1 MHNIDMAVTIVCK
14 KRLHL
19 LDIDIGIGEADH
31 GQNNKDDVS
40 HTARTDCG
48 TCIPQSRLVRRPSK

>member
-1 MHNIDMAVTIVCK
+1 MHNIYMAVTIVCK

-48 TCIPQSRLVRRPSK
+48 TLL